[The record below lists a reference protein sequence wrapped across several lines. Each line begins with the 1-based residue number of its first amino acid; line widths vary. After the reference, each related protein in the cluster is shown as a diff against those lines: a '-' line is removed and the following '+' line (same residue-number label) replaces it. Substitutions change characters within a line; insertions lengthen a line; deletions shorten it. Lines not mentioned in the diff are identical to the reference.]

1 MKTEDLYQKT
11 FGPWRANY
19 GFYNRKA
26 RAGRVNI
33 NPSDECY
40 VTIDR
45 TRTRLTFSEQIEEET
60 DIQERLAAIEAVR
73 ERMDSP
79 SYLHQAVVQDDYK
92 RDLDALN
99 SEEEDLRSLLADG
112 KRKRKITRYRVLR
125 SIPLEKITL
134 IQEKSGLIREQITID
149 FESDTLDLPGS
160 PKLDKIIIQPI
171 ATYKSLA
178 QAIRREMY
186 TAIKNA
192 VAVVGVTP
200 ILKPLD
206 GGGGKRRRKTKRR
219 KSMRKKKSTK
229 KRRTK
234 KRKTKK
240 RRSRR

>member
-1 MKTEDLYQKT
+1 MKAEELYQKT
-11 FGPWRANY
+11 YGPWRANY

-26 RAGRVNI
+26 RAGRPNM

-40 VTIDR
+40 VTIELHNGNL
-45 TRTRLTFSEQIEEET
+45 LTFSELIEEET
-60 DIQERLAAIEAVR
+60 DVQERLDYIDAMMQ
-73 ERMDSP
+73 RMGDDKD
-79 SYLHQAVVQDDYK
+79 DDYIRGLADEK
-92 RDLDALN
+92 EILQR
-99 SEEEDLRSLLADG
+99 LRRDG
-112 KRKRKITRYRVLR
+112 KRKRKITRFQKLR

-134 IQEKSGLIREQITID
+134 IQEKKSGMMRREQITID
-149 FESDTLDLPGS
+149 FESDALDLVGS

-171 ATYKSLA
+171 GTPESPANS
-178 QAIRREMY
+178 IRREIY
-186 TAIKNA
+186 IAIKNA
-192 VAVVGVTP
+192 VTAVGVTP
-200 ILKPLD
+200 RLEPLD